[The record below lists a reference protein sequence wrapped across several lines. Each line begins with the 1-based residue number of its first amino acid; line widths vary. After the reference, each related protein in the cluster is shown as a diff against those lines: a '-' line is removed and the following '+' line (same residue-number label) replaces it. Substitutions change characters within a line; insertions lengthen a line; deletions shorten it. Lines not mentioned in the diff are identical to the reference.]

1 MTLRAEER
9 KIELVEGVCGLVRQR
24 LNGDGKDGVAAHF
37 ARCFYAHVPPE
48 DVLNRDPADL
58 CGAALSLW
66 RFAGQRPPG
75 EAKIRVFNPDPATD
89 GWSSAC
95 TVVEIVNDDMPFLVD
110 SVTAALNGR
119 GLVVHLVIHPI
130 LPVERDAAGTLVA
143 VDAEPPAAAGG
154 AGGAPVAA
162 AAALRARRESL
173 MHVEIARQT
182 DPAAMAALAD
192 ALAGVLADVRAAVQD
207 WPKMRAQ
214 LAATIYDLTANP
226 PPLDPAETAEVLSFM
241 KWLDDDN
248 FTFLGYREYKFD
260 ETGGEGGSGA
270 LTVVP
275 NRGLGILRNDEYSVF
290 DGLRNFGTLP
300 PDVQDFMRRKRQLL
314 ITKSNRRATVHRP
327 AHMDAI
333 VIKTFDAVG
342 RVDGERLFLGLFT
355 SLAYSRSA
363 RSIPM
368 LRRKVEQVLARSGFS
383 PSSHDGKAL
392 QHILDTFPRDELF
405 QAGDDEI
412 FDIAIGILN
421 LQDRQRIALFLRR
434 DPFERFVSAFVYV
447 PRDRFNT
454 DLRQRMAKILE
465 NAFDG
470 EVENFQ
476 IQLDES
482 PLARVHFVIRTRR
495 GAIPPVEFAELEAQL
510 VEAGRTWADRLR
522 EALIAAKGD
531 AAATP
536 LLHRYAEAFP
546 TAYRESASVAEAL
559 ADIDL
564 VETVLTE
571 GDRALAMR
579 LVPSATGG
587 AISFRLCRA
596 EAPVALSDILPMLE
610 AMGFRVI
617 SEIPYR
623 LAPADAPPVSLQD
636 FALSAPAGAA
646 LGDAA
651 GLRARVEE
659 AFAAVWSGAAESDG
673 FNRLVLLARLGWRQ
687 VTVLRAYAKVLRQAG
702 SSFSQAYME
711 DALAAHPEIAARLVD
726 LFERRFDPTLQA
738 DAEIRVAGL
747 LQEIDHRLDAV
758 TSLDEDR
765 ILRSFLLLIQK
776 TLRTNYYLHQ
786 RGGAVDG
793 QPKPYL
799 ALKLASREIELLPAP
814 RPLVEIYVYSP
825 RVEGVHLRGG
835 KVARGGIRW
844 SDRKEDV
851 RTEILG
857 LMKAQMVKNAV
868 IVPVGSKGGF
878 VVKRPPP
885 LSAGREA
892 QLAEGIEC
900 YKTLVRGLLDLTD
913 NIVGDSVVPP
923 PDVVRHDGD
932 DPYLVVAADKGT
944 ATFSDIANGVS
955 AEYGFWLGDAFA
967 SGGSAGYDHKAM
979 GITARGAW
987 ELVKRHFREIGVDI
1001 QTTGFTVVGV
1011 GDMSGDVFGN
1021 GMLLSKHI
1029 KLLGAFDHRH
1039 IFVDPDPADPAKS
1052 WKERKRLFGLPRSSW
1067 ADYDPKVISAG
1078 GGVFERSAKS
1088 IALSAEIRARFGIS
1102 AERVT
1107 PADLMRAILT
1117 AEADLLWFGGIGTY
1131 VKATNESN
1139 AEAGD
1144 RANDALRISG
1154 AEIRAKVVGEG
1165 ANLGVTQRGRIE
1177 YALKGG
1183 RINTDAIDNSA
1194 GVDTSDHE
1202 VNIKIPLNG
1211 LVASG
1216 ALTIEERNATLAAMT
1231 DEVAQLVLQDN
1242 YLQGQ
1247 TLSLAQ
1253 TREAEL
1259 VDQLWRL
1266 IRTLERAGRLDR
1278 GLEFLPDDETLAA
1291 RAAQRQGLTRPEL
1304 AVLLAYVKNTLYA
1317 DLLPTDLPDEP
1328 QLAGDLTRYFPKP
1341 MVKRFRAA
1349 IEGHRLR
1356 REIIATFVTNSLVN
1370 RAGITFVHEMVERSG
1385 RGPADVARAYAIA
1398 RDAFALRPLWTAIDA
1413 LDNKVPATV
1422 QYGMHL
1428 AAVRL
1433 VERTTV
1439 WLLRSG
1445 LPLDIG
1451 ARVEAFAP
1459 GIATLDTDLPDI
1471 LPEAE
1476 RATLAAAASTLAGQG
1491 VPTPLAGRV
1500 ARLPWLAS
1508 AVDVIRLAEPAG
1520 RDPADVGRVYY
1531 AVGGRFGL
1539 DRLRRAAASLK
1550 AETPWQKLAA
1560 AALVDEFYALQ
1571 STLAA
1576 GVLAAADAAPLD
1588 AWSAARR
1595 GEIASVEAMIAE
1607 LVAAPDLDLAML
1619 TVAARRLRALAEAA
1633 G

>member
-9 KIELVEGVCGLVRQR
+9 KIELVEDVAGLVHQR
-24 LNGDGKDGVAAHF
+24 LNGDARDGMAAHF

-48 DVLNRDPADL
+48 DVLTRDPADL

-66 RFAGQRPPG
+66 RFAGERKPG

-89 GWSSAC
+89 GWNSAC
-95 TVVEIVNDDMPFLVD
+95 TVIEIVNDDRPFLVD

-130 LPVERDAAGTLVA
+130 LRVERDAAGTLVA
-143 VDAEPPAAAGG
+143 LGTDPAGPAGEGGAPAAA
-154 AGGAPVAA
+154 APRV
-162 AAALRARRESL
+162 RRESL

-182 DPAAMAALAD
+182 DPAVMAALAD

-260 ETGGEGGSGA
+260 ERGGQSGSGS
-270 LTVVP
+270 LTVEP
-275 NRGLGILRNDEYSVF
+275 NRGLGILRDDDYSVF

-333 VIKTFDAVG
+333 VIKTFDAAG

-355 SLAYSRSA
+355 SLAYGRSA

-368 LRRKVEQVLARSGFS
+368 LRRKVEQVLARSGFT
-383 PSSHDGKAL
+383 PSSHDGKAM

-405 QAGDDEI
+405 QASDDEL

-421 LQDRQRIALFLRR
+421 LQERQRIALFLRR

-454 DLRQRMAKILE
+454 DLRRRMADILE
-465 NAFDG
+465 TAFEG

-476 IQLDES
+476 IQLDDS
-482 PLARVHFVIRTRR
+482 PLARVHYVIRTRR
-495 GAIPPVEFAELEAQL
+495 GAIPPVDMAELEARL
-510 VEAGRTWADRLR
+510 VEAGRTWSDRLR

-531 AAATP
+531 TAATP
-536 LLHRYAEAFP
+536 LLRRYAEAFP
-546 TAYRESASVAEAL
+546 TAYRETVAVPEAL
-559 ADIDL
+559 ADIDH
-564 VETVLTE
+564 VETVLT
-571 GDRALAMR
+571 GGRPLAMR
-579 LVPSATGG
+579 LVPSAPG
-587 AISFRLCRA
+587 AISFRLYRA

-610 AMGFRVI
+610 AMGFRVL
-617 SEIPYR
+617 SEIPYA
-623 LAPADAPPVSLQD
+623 LAPADAPRVFLQD
-636 FALSAPAGAA
+636 FALAAAGDAAGAA
-646 LGDAA
+646 MADPA

-659 AFAAVWSGAAESDG
+659 AFAAVWAGAAESDG
-673 FNRLVLLARLGWRQ
+673 FNRLVLLAGLGWRQ
-687 VTVLRAYAKVLRQAG
+687 VMVLRAYAKVMRQAG
-702 SSFSQAYME
+702 ISFSQAYME
-711 DALAAHPEIAARLVD
+711 DTLAAHPDIAARLVA
-726 LFERRFDPTLQA
+726 LFERRFDLALQA
-738 DAEIRVAGL
+738 DAEIRIAGL

-776 TLRTNYYLHQ
+776 TLRTNYYQ
-786 RGGAVDG
+786 RGADG

-799 ALKLASREIELLPAP
+799 SMKLASREIDLLPAP
-814 RPLVEIYVYSP
+814 RPLVEVYVYSP

-844 SDRKEDV
+844 SDRKEDF

-900 YKTLVRGLLDLTD
+900 YKTLMRGLLDLTD
-913 NIVGDSVVPP
+913 NIVGERVAPP
-923 PDVVRHDGD
+923 PDVVRRDED

-967 SGGSAGYDHKAM
+967 SGGSAGYDHKVM

-987 ELVKRHFREIGVDI
+987 ELVKRHFREVGVDI
-1001 QTTGFTVVGV
+1001 QTTDFSVVGV

-1029 KLLGAFDHRH
+1029 RLLAAFDHRH
-1039 IFVDPDPADPAKS
+1039 IFVDPDPTDPAKS
-1052 WKERKRLFGLPRSSW
+1052 WKERKRLFDLPRSSW
-1067 ADYDPKVISAG
+1067 ADYDPKLISPG

-1107 PADLMRAILT
+1107 PAELMRAILT
-1117 AEADLLWFGGIGTY
+1117 AEVDLLWFGGIGTY
-1131 VKATNESN
+1131 VKATGESH

-1144 RANDALRISG
+1144 RANDAIRISG

-1177 YALKGG
+1177 YAQKGG

-1216 ALTIEERNATLAAMT
+1216 ALTVEERNATLAGMT

-1253 TREAEL
+1253 MREAEL
-1259 VDQLWRL
+1259 LDQQWRL
-1266 IRTLERAGRLDR
+1266 IRALERAGRLDR
-1278 GLEFLPDDETLAA
+1278 GLEFLPDDETLAT

-1304 AVLLAYVKNTLYA
+1304 AVLLAYAKNTLYA

-1328 QLAGDLTRYFPKP
+1328 QLAGDLIRYFPKP
-1341 MVKRFRAA
+1341 MVKRCRAPV
-1349 IEGHRLR
+1349 EGHRLR

-1370 RAGITFVHEMVERSG
+1370 RAGITFVHEMAERSG

-1433 VERTTV
+1433 VERTTL

-1445 LPLDIG
+1445 LPLDIR

-1459 GIATLDTDLPDI
+1459 GIAAIDKGLADI
-1471 LPEAE
+1471 LPDAE
-1476 RATLAAAASTLAGQG
+1476 RATLAAAAATFAGQG
-1491 VPTPLAGRV
+1491 VPTPLAERV
-1500 ARLPWLAS
+1500 ARLPWLAA

-1520 RDPADVGRVYY
+1520 RNPADVGRAYY
-1531 AVGGRFGL
+1531 ALGGRFGL

-1550 AETPWQKLAA
+1550 AETTWQKLATT
-1560 AALVDEFYALQ
+1560 ALVDEFYALQ

-1576 GVLAAADAAPLD
+1576 GVLAAAARPGAAASPLD
-1588 AWSAARR
+1588 AWAAARR

-1607 LVAAPDLDLAML
+1607 LAAAPDLDLAML
-1619 TVAARRLRALAEAA
+1619 TVAARRLRGLAETA